1 VADDPDSQAPG
12 KTTVGPGE
20 AWLCQVQGF
29 PVPPVPPAVYI
40 AGEDLTRPDGT
51 IVCRSIG
58 SLQALRIA
66 AEGIRIITRLIELV
80 P

>member
-1 VADDPDSQAPG
+1 
-12 KTTVGPGE
+12 
-20 AWLCQVQGF
+20 
-29 PVPPVPPAVYI
+29 VYI